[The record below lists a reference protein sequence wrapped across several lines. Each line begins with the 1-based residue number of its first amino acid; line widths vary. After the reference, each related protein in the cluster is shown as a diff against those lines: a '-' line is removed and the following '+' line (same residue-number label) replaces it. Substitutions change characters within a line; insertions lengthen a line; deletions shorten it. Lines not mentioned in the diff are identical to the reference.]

1 MFTGGAIT
9 AGPGQIVGEKKVE
22 TLRSHL
28 DIQKGNPNTKY
39 ITKATKFFESLAEK
53 AANLST
59 VIDLFSIYA
68 CFSAASS
75 PQK

>member
-9 AGPGQIVGEKKVE
+9 CGPGQIVGEKKVE

-39 ITKATKFFESLAEK
+39 MIKAGKFFETLAEK
-53 AANLST
+53 ACTLST
-59 VIDLFSIYA
+59 VIDLFSIH
-68 CFSAASS
+68 
-75 PQK
+75 